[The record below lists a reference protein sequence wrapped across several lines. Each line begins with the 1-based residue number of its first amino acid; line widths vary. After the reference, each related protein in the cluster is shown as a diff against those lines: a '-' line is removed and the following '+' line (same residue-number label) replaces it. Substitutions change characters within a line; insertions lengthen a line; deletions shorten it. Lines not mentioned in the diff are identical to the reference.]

1 MYSLIKSKQ
10 LITEPGKPPV
20 DHGVVLIENDR
31 IRAVGKPE
39 AVQIPPNTTVIDCS
53 NQTVMPGFIDSHT
66 HITANNKY
74 KIPLDAHQAIDLPT
88 AILRGIGNL
97 RDDMVTGVTT
107 MRALGDRE
115 DVELRFRDC
124 INRGE
129 VAGPRLVICIEALRP
144 SHGTA
149 KFIGTSC
156 DGPAALRKRIREL
169 FSMGAE
175 CVKLFA
181 SNIQNGDRYED
192 YLRSDLT
199 GVPAYT
205 KEELFAAIDEA
216 HTLGMTVAAHAIGGP
231 GMRWAMEAGI
241 DSVEHANLL
250 EESDIEY
257 FLKYGTFLSDPN
269 LQLFFDADTGFESF
283 ESWKLDWWR
292 EKVKHTIEHTSKYIP
307 QAVREGVK
315 VALATDSTHGTL
327 FKEIEFL
334 VKLGVPNV
342 EALKAVTVNSAKLLK
357 MENDIGTLEEG
368 KFADMVTL
376 DGDPLTD
383 IHAVRKV
390 KMVMKGGKQYQDLF
404 M

>member
-1 MYSLIKSKQ
+1 MFSLIKSKQ
-10 LITEPGKPPV
+10 LITEPGKDPINN
-20 DHGVVLIENDR
+20 GIVLIENDR
-31 IRAVGKPE
+31 ILEVGKQE
-39 AVQIPPNTTVIDCS
+39 NIKIPPDTQIIDCS
-53 NQTVMPGFIDSHT
+53 NLTVMPGFVDSHT
-66 HITANNKY
+66 HITSNNKY
-74 KIPLDAHQAIDLPT
+74 KVPLDVHHAIDLPT

-149 KFIGTSC
+149 KFMGTSC
-156 DGPAALRKRIREL
+156 DGPFALRKRIREL

-181 SNIQNGDRYED
+181 TNIQNGNRYED

-231 GMRWAMEAGI
+231 AMRWAMEAGI

-257 FLKYGTFLSDPN
+257 FLKYGTYLSDPN
-269 LQLFFDADTGFESF
+269 LQLFFDAETGFESF
-283 ESWKLDWWR
+283 ESWELDWWR
-292 EKVKHTIEHTSKYIP
+292 EKVRHTIEHTSKYIP
-307 QAVREGVK
+307 QAIREGVK

-327 FKEIEFL
+327 YKEIEIL
-334 VKLGVPNV
+334 VKLGVPNS

-357 MENDIGTLEEG
+357 VENDIGTLEKG
-368 KFADMVTL
+368 KYADMVAL

-383 IHAVRKV
+383 IQSIRNV

>member
-1 MYSLIKSKQ
+1 MYSLVKSKQ
-10 LITEPGKPPV
+10 LITDARKKPIV
-20 DHGVVLIENDR
+20 DGVVLIENDR
-31 IRAVGKPE
+31 ICAAGE
-39 AVQIPPNTTVIDCS
+39 LESIQIPADTVIIDCS
-53 NQTVMPGFIDSHT
+53 KETVMPGLIDSHT
-66 HITANNKY
+66 HITTNNKY
-74 KIPLDAHQAIDLPT
+74 KIPLNAHQFIDLPT
-88 AILRGIGNL
+88 AVLRGIGNL

-156 DGPAALRKRIREL
+156 DGPFELRKRIREL

-192 YLRSDLT
+192 YLRGDLT

-250 EESDIEY
+250 EEGDIEY
-257 FLKYGTFLSDPN
+257 FLKYGTTLSDPN

-283 ESWKLDWWR
+283 ESWNLDWWR
-292 EKVKHTIEHTSKYIP
+292 EKVRHTIELTSKYIP
-307 QAVREGVK
+307 QAMREGVK

-327 FKEIEFL
+327 FKEIEIL
-334 VKLGVPNV
+334 AKLGVPNAEV
-342 EALKAVTVNSAKLLK
+342 LQAATVNSAHLLK
-357 MENDIGTLEEG
+357 MEKDIGTLEAG
-368 KFADMVTL
+368 KFADMIAL
-376 DGDPLTD
+376 GGDPLTD
-383 IHAVRKV
+383 IHAIRNV